1 MLVSLGPQNVPVPDV
16 VGKPEA
22 DARAALSRFTVAE
35 QNAQQFSA
43 DVAAG
48 SVVTVLDA
56 DGNPVGAEYPELGE
70 LRLVVSVGAVPPV
83 EGLPV
88 GEAEAKLEEAGI
100 KVEYDDAVFDNTVP
114 ADHVK
119 TATWTE
125 DPMRPGSVVVLT
137 VSKGPDLVDVPNVV
151 GKNMVVAIDE
161 LEAAGFEVSYELPDI
176 FLPVATVTSQDPA
189 EGRVERNSTVRLV
202 GSLTL

>member
-1 MLVSLGPQNVPVPDV
+1 MLSSAASRLRSRTRSSSL
-16 VGKPEA
+16 
-22 DARAALSRFTVAE
+22 
-35 QNAQQFSA
+35 
-43 DVAAG
+43 
-48 SVVTVLDA
+48 
-56 DGNPVGAEYPELGE
+56 
-70 LRLVVSVGAVPPV
+70 LVVSVGAVPPV

-88 GEAEAKLEEAGI
+88 GEAEAKLEEAGLT
-100 KVEYDDAVFDNTVP
+100 VEYDDAVFDNTVP

-137 VSKGPDLVDVPNVV
+137 VSKGPDLVEVPNVV
-151 GKNMVVAIDE
+151 GKNMVEAIDE
-161 LEAAGFEVSYELPDI
+161 LEAAGFEVSYELPDL